1 MEEGLNVMKIK
12 EGFMLKTVADS
23 FVVVPTGANI
33 VDFSAMITLNET
45 GAFLWEALKNDVTEE
60 DLTSALMSEYEVDEK
75 TAGEDVAEFV
85 AVLRDKKVIE

>member
-1 MEEGLNVMKIK
+1 MKIK

-45 GAFLWEALKNDVTEE
+45 GVFLWEALKNDVTEE
-60 DLTSALMSEYEVDEK
+60 ELTSALMSEYEVDEK

>member
-12 EGFMLKTVADS
+12 EGFMRKTVADS

>member
-1 MEEGLNVMKIK
+1 MEEGMNIMKIK
-12 EGFMLKTVADS
+12 EGFILKNVADS

-45 GAFLWEALKNDVTEE
+45 GAFLWEILKEDVTEE
-60 DLTSALMSEYEVDEK
+60 NLIAALMSEYDVDEK

-85 AVLRDKKVIE
+85 AVLADKKVIE

>member
-1 MEEGLNVMKIK
+1 MKIK
-12 EGFMLKTVADS
+12 EGFILKNVADS

-45 GAFLWEALKNDVTEE
+45 GAFLWEILKEDVTEE
-60 DLTSALMSEYEVDEK
+60 NLIAALMSEYDVDEK

-85 AVLRDKKVIE
+85 AVLADKKVIE

>member
-1 MEEGLNVMKIK
+1 MKIK

-60 DLTSALMSEYEVDEK
+60 ELTSALMSEYEVDEK

>member
-1 MEEGLNVMKIK
+1 MEGLNVMKIK
-12 EGFMLKTVADS
+12 EGFILKSVADS

-60 DLTSALMSEYEVDEK
+60 ELTSALMSEYEVDKE
-75 TAGEDVAEFV
+75 TADEDVAEFV
-85 AVLRDKKVIE
+85 SVLREKKVIE

>member
-1 MEEGLNVMKIK
+1 MKIK

>member
-60 DLTSALMSEYEVDEK
+60 ELTSALMSEYEVDEK